1 MRLQDHKGYLFTLS
15 YYILAL
21 IVSYIVFL
29 IFGWEY
35 IHAPGFHHL
44 TFLLFLI
51 GGIVWSIIN
60 IIQLFRKKGSFYKES
75 LIVHLVLFIGLI
87 IWVIVAFIIVE
98 YPKNEPNN
106 SNSKSIS
113 LINSKDTSL
122 LINEMNDTIYL
133 QIKDSIYIDKRNK

>member
-1 MRLQDHKGYLFTLS
+1 MRLRDHKGYIFTIS
-15 YYILAL
+15 YYL
-21 IVSYIVFL
+21 IGLISSYIVYL

-44 TFLLFLI
+44 TFLLFII
-51 GGIVWSIIN
+51 GGIVWSIID

-75 LIVHLVLFIGLI
+75 IIVHLVLFTGLI
-87 IWVIVAFIIVE
+87 LWFLVAFIMVE
-98 YPKNEPNN
+98 NPKQEPNN
-106 SNSKSIS
+106 GNGNSVT

-133 QIKDSIYIDKRNK
+133 EIKDSVYIDKMKK